1 MLDQDPTRRQL
12 IQAALGGVAGL
23 ALGGRASRLLAQAP
37 EVRLQPETT
46 APATT
51 AATERLADDLFVI
64 RIPGEANIVAHASSA
79 GVLLVDG
86 GSARA
91 TDAVMKSVASLPG
104 GGQVHT
110 LFNTHWHPEQ
120 TGLNETIGK
129 AGKTIIAHENT
140 RLWLATDVTWPW
152 NGQTFKRLPKIA
164 QPNKTFYTSG
174 KLESGIQYGY
184 VSDAAHTDGDLYA
197 YFPQQNVL
205 AVGDVVSNQG
215 WPQVDWVTGGWIAGI
230 VGGLQRISTIG
241 NEKTVIVPGRGPV
254 MTMADLKT
262 HYDMYGAIYDRLSK
276 LLNSGRG
283 PTEAVDA
290 KPAKEFEAK
299 MGNPDEFVRR
309 AFESLW
315 AYVTPDA

>member
-64 RIPGEANIVAHASSA
+64 RIPGEANIVAHTSSA

-164 QPNKTFYTSG
+164 QPNKTFYTSD

-241 NEKTVIVPGRGPV
+241 NDKTIIVPGRGPV

>member
-64 RIPGEANIVAHASSA
+64 RIPGEANIVAHTSSA

-241 NEKTVIVPGRGPV
+241 NENTIIVPGRGPV

-290 KPAKEFEAK
+290 QPANEFEAK

>member
-64 RIPGEANIVAHASSA
+64 RIPGEANIVAHTSSA

-164 QPNKTFYTSG
+164 QPNKTFYTNG

-241 NEKTVIVPGRGPV
+241 NEKTIIVPGRGPV

-290 KPAKEFEAK
+290 QPANEFEAK